1 MENKYQDALEGLK
14 RARSV
19 INELCGDWLPYEVL
33 MNLTKY
39 GEYDIYNYFSLNAF
53 KELVDKETPMKAIK
67 EKVENYDYI
76 NISCPKCN
84 EPVLWGYYCAFC
96 GQKIEFDLKLTN
108 YEELPKNKK
117 IIVLGNEE

>member
-1 MENKYQDALEGLK
+1 MMENKYLEELEGLK

-53 KELVDKETPMKAIK
+53 KELVDKETPMKPEYVRKIDD
-67 EKVENYDYI
+67 EVYL
-76 NISCPKCN
+76 CPKCN
-84 EPVLWGYYCAFC
+84 KVLSAEDEKYCGRC
-96 GQKIEFDLKLTN
+96 GQRLDWRDE
-108 YEELPKNKK
+108 
-117 IIVLGNEE
+117 